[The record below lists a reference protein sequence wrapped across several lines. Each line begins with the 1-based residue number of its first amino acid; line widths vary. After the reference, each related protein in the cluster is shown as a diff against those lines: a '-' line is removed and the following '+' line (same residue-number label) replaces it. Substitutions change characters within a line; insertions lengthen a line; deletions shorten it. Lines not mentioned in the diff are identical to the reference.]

1 MSFFDL
7 INPFSYVTPFH
18 ADGDATE
25 ESVVVAADAV
35 EAAAVVIEQI
45 EESNA
50 DEEETEEEEEAEEEE
65 EEEAEDKAPLIK
77 EGCGETLACKSL
89 KHHYDECAAR
99 VEDGSSESCAEEFL
113 HFMECVDHCAAGKIF
128 AQLK

>member
-18 ADGDATE
+18 ADGDAAE

-50 DEEETEEEEEAEEEE
+50 DEEETETEEE

-99 VEDGSSESCAEEFL
+99 VEDGSSESSS
-113 HFMECVDHCAAGKIF
+113 KIF

>member
-35 EAAAVVIEQI
+35 EAEAIVIEQI

-50 DEEETEEEEEAEEEE
+50 DEETETEEEEEEEE

-99 VEDGSSESCAEEFL
+99 VENGSSESCAEEFL
-113 HFMECVDHCAAGKIF
+113 HFMECVDHCAASKIF

>member
-35 EAAAVVIEQI
+35 EAEAIVIEQI

-50 DEEETEEEEEAEEEE
+50 DEETEE

-99 VEDGSSESCAEEFL
+99 VENGSSESCAEEFL
-113 HFMECVDHCAAGKIF
+113 HFMECVDHCAASKIF

>member
-18 ADGDATE
+18 ADGDAAE

-50 DEEETEEEEEAEEEE
+50 DEEETETEEEEE

-113 HFMECVDHCAAGKIF
+113 HFMECVDHCVSIF
-128 AQLK
+128 AGLLTT